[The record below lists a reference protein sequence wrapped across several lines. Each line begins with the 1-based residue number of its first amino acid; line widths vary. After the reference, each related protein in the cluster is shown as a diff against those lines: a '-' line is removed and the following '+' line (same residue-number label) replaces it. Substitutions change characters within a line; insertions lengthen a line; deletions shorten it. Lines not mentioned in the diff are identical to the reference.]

1 MGYVAEQLFL
11 TSAIQSEREMKE
23 VGWNRGICSDTGR
36 YAWREEACIEWTHLT
51 YWSQTDRFHGPLCV
65 MNIYN
70 KQSVLLSANVFM
82 QAGNKRSF

>member
-1 MGYVAEQLFL
+1 
-11 TSAIQSEREMKE
+11 MKE
-23 VGWNRGICSDTGR
+23 GGWNRGICSDAGR
-36 YAWREEACIEWTHLT
+36 YAWREVACIEWTHLP